1 MSNTD
6 EVKKQIME
14 FGSTL
19 LSNQYHFGYSG
30 GGTAIFFNGRYR
42 TDNPEEIKELKSEVD
57 KGNPYINSYREVDAL
72 KEDPLAA
79 LRAKLKQE
87 VLEEFKRG
95 EARATNPEND
105 MGGNLGSPGAFG
117 ASNTN
122 EALATLAS
130 ASVGNEGTPKIT
142 LPFAKIGK

>member
-1 MSNTD
+1 MSGTV

-14 FGSTL
+14 FSSTL
-19 LSNQYHFGYSG
+19 LSNQYHFGYLG

-42 TDNPEEIKELKSEVD
+42 TDNPDEIKELKSEVD

-72 KEDPLAA
+72 KEDPLAT

-87 VLEEFKRG
+87 VLEEFKKG
-95 EARATNPEND
+95 EARATNPNND
-105 MGGNLGSPGAFG
+105 MGGNVGSPGAFG

-122 EALATLAS
+122 ESLATLAS
-130 ASVGNEGTPKIT
+130 DTSTEGTPKVT

>member
-1 MSNTD
+1 MSDTT
-6 EVKKQIME
+6 EVKPQIME
-14 FGSTL
+14 FSSTL
-19 LSNQYHFGYSG
+19 LSNQYHFGFPG

-95 EARATNPEND
+95 EARATNPDND

-122 EALATLAS
+122 ASLATLAS
-130 ASVGNEGTPKIT
+130 DTSTEGTPKVT

>member
-1 MSNTD
+1 MSDTT

-14 FGSTL
+14 FSSTL
-19 LSNQYHFGYSG
+19 LSNQYHFGYPG

-87 VLEEFKRG
+87 VLEEFKKG
-95 EARATNPEND
+95 EARATNPNND
-105 MGGNLGSPGAFG
+105 MGGNVGSPGAFG
-117 ASNTN
+117 AANTN

-130 ASVGNEGTPKIT
+130 NTGAGETPKVT
-142 LPFAKIGK
+142 LPFVKIGK

>member
-1 MSNTD
+1 MSDTT
-6 EVKKQIME
+6 EVKPQIME
-14 FGSTL
+14 FSSTL
-19 LSNQYHFGYSG
+19 LSNQYHFGYPG

-57 KGNPYINSYREVDAL
+57 KRNPYINSYREVDAL

-87 VLEEFKRG
+87 VLEEFKKG
-95 EARATNPEND
+95 EARATNPNND
-105 MGGNLGSPGAFG
+105 MGGNVGSPGAFG

-122 EALATLAS
+122 ASLATLAS
-130 ASVGNEGTPKIT
+130 DTSTEGTPKVT